1 MVIDPLYKNNWDMF
15 ILQFQFL
22 LQVKESRGL
31 EILNNVKESEGL
43 EILNNLINW

>member
-1 MVIDPLYKNNWDMF
+1 VF

-31 EILNNVKESEGL
+31 EILNYIKEFEGL
-43 EILNNLINW
+43 EILNNLIN